1 VTRTSVDRL
10 RLLRALTAVIVV
22 AAALAACRRQPDHR
36 AFATP
41 EEAVTALTAAV
52 KSGQPDQ
59 VIAMFGPEGQT
70 LIDSS
75 DPPTARRNQ
84 QVFLAA
90 VAERWRLE
98 ERGANGRTLVIG
110 NEEWPFPVPLFKD
123 ARGWYF
129 DTPAGREEILARRIG
144 RNELAAIRAC
154 QTYVAAQ
161 RLYAEHPH
169 DGGPAGV
176 YARAIRSDAG
186 RQNGLYWPPAR
197 GQKRSPLGDLVAQA
211 AADGAVRAANSSGPS
226 PFHGYYFRIL
236 TAQGPAA
243 RGGAKDYISGDGM
256 SGGFALVA
264 WPAQYDATGV
274 MTFIVNHEGVVHEKD
289 LGPETDAAGRA
300 MRLYDPDESWRP
312 VQ

>member
-1 VTRTSVDRL
+1 MTSTSVDRL
-10 RLLRALTAVIVV
+10 RLLRALTAGIIV
-22 AAALAACRRQPDHR
+22 AAALAACRHQSEYRT
-36 AFATP
+36 FATP
-41 EEAVTALTAAV
+41 EEAVQALTAAV
-52 KSGQPDQ
+52 KSGQADK
-59 VIAMFGPEGQT
+59 IAAMFGPEGQS

-75 DPPTARRNQ
+75 DPASARRNQ

-90 VAERWRLE
+90 VAERSRLE

-110 NEEWPFPVPLFKD
+110 NELWPFPVPLFKD

-129 DTPAGREEILARRIG
+129 DTAAGREEILARRIG

-169 DGGPAGV
+169 DGGPTGV
-176 YARAIRSDAG
+176 YARVIRSDAG
-186 RQNGLYWPPAR
+186 RQNGLYWPPVH
-197 GQKRSPLGDLVAQA
+197 GGKRSPLGDLVAQA
-211 AADGAVRAANSSGPS
+211 AADGALPATARTGPS

-243 RGGAKDYISGDGM
+243 RGGAKDYISGDVM

-289 LGPETDAAGRA
+289 LGPESDAAGRA
-300 MRLYDPDESWRP
+300 MRQYDPDDSWRA

>member
-1 VTRTSVDRL
+1 MTFTTVDRL
-10 RLLRALTAVIVV
+10 HFVRVLTALMVV
-22 AAALAACRRQPDHR
+22 TAALAACRRQADQR
-36 AFATP
+36 TFATP
-41 EEAVTALTAAV
+41 EQAVAALTAAV
-52 KSGQPDQ
+52 KTGQPDQ
-59 VIAMFGPEGQT
+59 VVAMFGPEGQT

-90 VAERWRLE
+90 VSERWRLE
-98 ERGANGRTLVIG
+98 ERGANGRTLIIG
-110 NEEWPFPVPLFKD
+110 NEDWPFPVPLFKD

-169 DGGPAGV
+169 DGRPAGV

-186 RQNGLYWPPAR
+186 RQNGLYWPPVR
-197 GQKRSPLGDLVAQA
+197 GDKRSPLGDLVAQA
-211 AADGAVRAANSSGPS
+211 AADGVVPAVNSSGPS

-236 TAQGPAA
+236 TAQGQAA
-243 RGGAKDYISGDGM
+243 RGGAKEYISGDVM

-264 WPAQYDATGV
+264 WPAQYDTTGV
-274 MTFIVNHEGVVHEKD
+274 MTFIVNQEGVVHEKD
-289 LGPETDAAGRA
+289 LGAETDAAGRA
-300 MRLYDPDESWRP
+300 MRLYDPDASWRA